1 MPELDSGVWLGKR
14 PVQDRILRHIADHHV
29 VMIDGCIYGLQ
40 TSNGDKDGIIQ
51 IQVEDE
57 QFP

>member
-40 TSNGDKDGIIQ
+40 TSNGDKDGII
-51 IQVEDE
+51 
-57 QFP
+57 